1 MRSLHV
7 SKKRRNVGFS
17 GPMTVYTLSKTS
29 LKIVISDGPRLNF
42 IPTKLKESPKKI
54 LGQLRAY

>member
-1 MRSLHV
+1 MFQ
-7 SKKRRNVGFS
+7 KKRRNVGFS

-29 LKIVISDGPRLNF
+29 LKIVISDRPRLNF